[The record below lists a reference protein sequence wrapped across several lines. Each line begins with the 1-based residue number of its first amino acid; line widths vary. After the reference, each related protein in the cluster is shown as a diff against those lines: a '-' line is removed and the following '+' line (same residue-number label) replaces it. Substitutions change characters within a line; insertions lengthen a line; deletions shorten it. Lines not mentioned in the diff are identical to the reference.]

1 MDVKQIWKNSV
12 ITSPISYVPL
22 FLSFYLLP
30 QNSPANPPFPPQKDL
45 DTSDYLNTLPSTIQ
59 NAVNIFDNAIA
70 AKTPATDDFLV
81 IAHDIHQT
89 TAEVL
94 VEHMLKAIKE
104 KGYRAVTVGECL
116 GDAKENWYRVDVG
129 ATLGGL

>member
-1 MDVKQIWKNSV
+1 MVAKQTWKHWDT
-12 ITSPISYVPL
+12 TSLISYVPL
-22 FLSFYLLP
+22 PSSSA
-30 QNSPANPPFPPQKDL
+30 SPPPLTYNKDL

-59 NAVNIFDNAIA
+59 NAVNLFDKAISG
-70 AKTPATDDFLV
+70 KSSATDDFLV
-81 IAHDIHQT
+81 IAHDIHQQ

-116 GDAKENWYRVDVG
+116 GDSKENWYRVDAG
-129 ATLGGL
+129 ATLGLG